1 MKIIEAIDFGKE
13 KLKKSGIVEYEYDT
27 KEILAKVTGL
37 KPMDFFLHYDDELS
51 ASDEK
56 LFLSL
61 LEKRAKRIPL
71 QLLFGT
77 QEFMG
82 YSFGVSEN
90 VLIPRIDTETL
101 CEEAEKLSHENMRF
115 LDICTG
121 TGCIPI
127 ALVKRIKGS
136 KAIGIDISE
145 DAIALSRKNAIDL
158 GADCIFFQGD
168 LYDAL
173 PSELPDGFSSDG
185 NREVRFNMIISNPPY
200 IRTSEIDSL
209 MPEVKDHEP
218 HLALDG
224 GDDGL
229 IFYRRITKEAWKY
242 LKVNGIL
249 LFEIGYDEGEKV
261 MNIMKENGFK
271 DIFLKKD
278 LAGND
283 RVVGG
288 YFY

>member
-1 MKIIEAIDFGKE
+1 MRVKEALNFGKE
-13 KLKKSGIVEYEYDT
+13 KLNNAGIDEYVNDT
-27 KEILAKVTGL
+27 KEILSKVTGI
-37 KPMDFFLHYDDELS
+37 KPMEFFLHYEDLL
-51 ASDEK
+51 SDEDEN
-56 LFLSL
+56 LFLTL
-61 LEKRAKRIPL
+61 LMKRAERIPL

-127 ALVKRIKGS
+127 ALVKRIEGS

-145 DAIALSRKNAIDL
+145 DAIALSRKNARDL
-158 GADCIFFQGD
+158 GADCLFYKGD

-173 PSELPDGFSSDG
+173 PHELPDGFSDES
-185 NREVRFNMIISNPPY
+185 REVKFDMIISNPPY
-200 IRTSEIDSL
+200 IKSSEIEKL
-209 MPEVKDHEP
+209 MPEVRDYEP

-229 IFYRRITKEAWKY
+229 IFYRRIAKDAYHFLKEKG
-242 LKVNGIL
+242 VL
-249 LFEIGYDEGEKV
+249 LFEIGYDEGEEV
-261 MNIMKENGFK
+261 MDIMKENGFK

-278 LAGND
+278 LSGND